1 VTFPVFQAVLGAAQ
15 CHASKRSLAKSPVFK
30 RLLGFF
36 FPQVGAPARLR
47 LLSQQTPGSTRNGR
61 LGFLQMA

>member
-36 FPQVGAPARLR
+36 PAGWSTGTHPIAKPTDIWQRTQR
-47 LLSQQTPGSTRNGR
+47 TP
-61 LGFLQMA
+61 